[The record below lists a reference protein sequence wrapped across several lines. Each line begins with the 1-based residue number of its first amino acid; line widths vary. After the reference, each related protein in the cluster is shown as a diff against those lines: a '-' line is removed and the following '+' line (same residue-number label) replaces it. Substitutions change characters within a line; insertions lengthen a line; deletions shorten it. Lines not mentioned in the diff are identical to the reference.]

1 MLDNLAVTPPPMQS
15 QSAHPPD
22 ATVVSTVL
30 LSALAGGMAWGI
42 RGQYGHETGAM
53 IAGLLVGLVLVLQ
66 LGRGLT
72 ALGAIRAVAMATIAM
87 GFGGSMTYGQT
98 VGLTH
103 DAALV
108 GNWAALRWGLL
119 GLAIKGGLWI
129 GFCGLFLGAGLGGVR
144 YRWREMVGIMAGL
157 LVCYAVGVWL
167 LNRPFDPGNKVLPR
181 IYFSASWEWLPQA
194 TLKPRPECWG
204 GFLFA
209 LVGGMLWMGR
219 FKRDGL
225 AVRMALWGLSGGA
238 LGFPIGQCIQA
249 FHAWNPQLFAEGF
262 GARLQGVMNWWNW
275 METTFG
281 FVMGGTLGFG
291 LWRNRQRI
299 AEATGKEEAPLPWGV
314 EFIWVAVHTILMVWE
329 EFGSVGWIN
338 AFYDPGLIL
347 GFIPMVAVVSGRWW
361 PFWLAL
367 PVTVIPIAGKTLRN
381 LVMEASWMTPW
392 VGWTVFVVGPVG
404 VAILLAWRLGRRARA
419 GAGAATV
426 AAPMLLATA
435 GMYFGL
441 NYAFFR
447 FPWPW
452 QPWTARTPNS
462 LFFIVALL
470 ALLALAHRRGKTS
483 GSDADG
489 RVSEEV
495 S

>member
-1 MLDNLAVTPPPMQS
+1 MLDNLAVTSPSMQS
-15 QSAHPPD
+15 QSAIPSD
-22 ATVVSTVL
+22 ASAVSTVL

-72 ALGAIRAVAMATIAM
+72 AVGAVRAVAMATIAM

-103 DAALV
+103 DPAMV

-129 GFCGLFLGAGLGGVR
+129 GFCGLFLGAGLGGVG
-144 YRWREMVGIMAGL
+144 YRWREMVGIMTGL
-157 LVCYAVGVWL
+157 LLCYGLGVWV
-167 LNRPFDPGNKVLPR
+167 LNRPFDPSNKVLPR
-181 IYFSASWEWLPQA
+181 VYFSASWEWLPQA
-194 TLKPRPECWG
+194 KLKPRPECWG

-209 LVGGMLWMGR
+209 LLGGMLWMGR

-225 AVRMALWGLSGGA
+225 AWRMALWGMMGGA
-238 LGFPIGQCIQA
+238 LGFPLGQCIQA
-249 FHAWNPQLFAEGF
+249 FHAWNPQLFTEGF
-262 GARLQGVMNWWNW
+262 GARLQSVMNWWNW

-281 FVMGGTLGFG
+281 FVMGGTLGLG

-299 AEATGKEEAPLPWGV
+299 AEVAGRSVAPLPWGMELALV
-314 EFIWVAVHTILMVWE
+314 LVHTTLMAFE
-329 EFGSVGWIN
+329 EFGSVEWIN

-361 PFWLAL
+361 PFWLTL
-367 PVTVIPIAGKTLRN
+367 PVTLIPIAGKTLRN
-381 LVMEASWMTPW
+381 LVMEESLMTPW
-392 VGWTVFVVGPVG
+392 LGWMLLVVVPVG
-404 VAILLAWRLGRRARA
+404 GAVLLAWRLGRRAHRGSRA
-419 GAGAATV
+419 V
-426 AAPMLLATA
+426 QVVAPMLLASA
-435 GMYFGL
+435 GVYFGL

-452 QPWTARTPNS
+452 EPWTARTPNS
-462 LFFIVALL
+462 LFYSL
-470 ALLALAHRRGKTS
+470 ALIALVTSALRALKTPTT
-483 GSDADG
+483 GPTNQN
-489 RVSEEV
+489 
-495 S
+495 